1 MQYCYRNSER
11 NWILLKGGKIMFHKL
26 KIRLIMINMC
36 SLSVVLIIIFSGI
49 YLVMKNSNEHQSQM
63 KMNSIARD
71 ERIMPERKGPNFD
84 KIVSNYNNDFDDA
97 FYIKT
102 NTSQGVLEISSN
114 ITIAKQDAASITSL
128 ASKAKTEIGDIK
140 YNKLSLKYIRVQ
152 KQYGFIIVFLDK
164 TQENAV
170 LNRLLF
176 TFLIIGIISLGLM
189 FMISLFLANNALIPI
204 KTAWNKQ
211 KKFVA
216 DASHELKTPI
226 TVINTNLEIVMDNKE
241 DTVNSQAKW
250 LTNAQWEIT
259 RMAKLVEDLLLIA
272 SSDSEESSI
281 FKAVFN
287 MSYAVQQSIL
297 PFEPLAK
304 SSEITIKTEIQ
315 PEVEYL
321 GDEGRIK
328 QLITILIDNA
338 IKYTP
343 KGGNIALKLRL
354 CESNIEICVIDTG
367 EGIPKEHLDKVF
379 ERFYRVEKSRSR
391 SFGGSGLGLSI
402 AQCITQEHGGNI
414 SVKST
419 FGEGSMFKVILP
431 LKV

>member
-1 MQYCYRNSER
+1 
-11 NWILLKGGKIMFHKL
+11 MFHKL

-36 SLSVVLIIIFSGI
+36 SLSIVLIIIFSGI
-49 YLVMKNSNEHQSQM
+49 YLVMKNGNEHQSQM
-63 KMNSIARD
+63 KMDSIARS
-71 ERIMPERKGPNFD
+71 EQMTPPHKGPDFNN
-84 KIVSNYNNDFDDA
+84 VVPNYNDDPDDA

-102 NTSQGVLEISSN
+102 NQSLGVLDVSSN
-114 ITIAKQDAASITSL
+114 ITIAKQEAISIVSL
-128 ASKAKTEIGDIK
+128 ASNSKTGIGEIK
-140 YNKLSLKYIRVQ
+140 YNKLNLKYIKVQ

-164 TQENAV
+164 AQENSV

-189 FMISLFLANNALIPI
+189 FIISLFLANNALIPI
-204 KTAWNKQ
+204 KVAWNKQ

-241 DTVNSQAKW
+241 DTVNSQEKW

-259 RMAKLVEDLLLIA
+259 RMTKLVDDLLLIA

-287 MSYAVQQSIL
+287 MSYAVSQSIL
-297 PFEPLAK
+297 PFEPLARSK
-304 SSEITIKTEIQ
+304 GIIIKTKIQ

-328 QLITILIDNA
+328 QLITILVDNA

-343 KGGNIALKLRL
+343 SGGNITVKLIL
-354 CESNIEICVIDTG
+354 GESNIDISVIDTG

-402 AQCITQEHGGNI
+402 AQCIAKEHSGNI
-414 SVKST
+414 SVKSS
-419 FGEGSMFKVILP
+419 FGEGSNFKITLP

>member
-1 MQYCYRNSER
+1 
-11 NWILLKGGKIMFHKL
+11 MFHKL
-26 KIRLIMINMC
+26 KTRLILINMC
-36 SLSVVLIIIFSGI
+36 SLSIVLIIIFSGI

-63 KMNSIARD
+63 RMDSIGRD
-71 ERIMPERKGPNFD
+71 ERILPPHSGPDFNN
-84 KIVSNYNNDFDDA
+84 IVPNSNNYFADT

-102 NTSQGVLEISSN
+102 NQSEDVLEISSN
-114 ITIAKQDAASITSL
+114 INISKEEATNIVEL
-128 ASKAKTEIGDIK
+128 ASKSKVSIGNIK
-140 YNKLSLKYIRVQ
+140 YNKLNLKYIKIQ
-152 KQYGFIIVFLDK
+152 KQYGFILVFLDK
-164 TQENAV
+164 SQENAT

-189 FMISLFLANNALIPI
+189 FIISLFLANNALIPI
-204 KTAWNKQ
+204 KTAWDKQ

-241 DTVNSQAKW
+241 DTVSSQSKW
-250 LTNAQWEIT
+250 IKNAQWEIT

-287 MSYAVQQSIL
+287 ISYTLEQSIL
-297 PFEPLAK
+297 PFEPFA
-304 SSEITIKTEIQ
+304 SEKGITIKTEIQ
-315 PEVEYL
+315 PEIEYL

-328 QLITILIDNA
+328 QLIAILIDNA

-343 KGGNIALKLRL
+343 SGGTVSLKLN
-354 CESNIEICVIDTG
+354 SYGDVIKILVVDTG
-367 EGIPKEHLDKVF
+367 QGIPKEYLPKIF

-391 SFGGSGLGLSI
+391 DFGGSGLGLSI
-402 AQCITQEHGGNI
+402 AECIVKEHNGDI
-414 SVKST
+414 SVVSSV
-419 FGEGSMFKVILP
+419 GEGSTFNVTLP
-431 LKV
+431 VKS

>member
-1 MQYCYRNSER
+1 
-11 NWILLKGGKIMFHKL
+11 MFHKL

-36 SLSVVLIIIFSGI
+36 SLSIVLIIIFSGI
-49 YLVMKNSNEHQSQM
+49 YLIMKNSNEHQSQM
-63 KMNSIARD
+63 KMDSIARD
-71 ERIMPERKGPNFD
+71 EHMMPSHKGPDFNN
-84 KIVSNYNNDFDDA
+84 IVPNYNNESDDA

-102 NTSQGVLEISSN
+102 NKSGGILEISNN
-114 ITIAKQDAASITSL
+114 ITIAKDEATSIVSL
-128 ASKAKTEIGDIK
+128 ASKAKSEIGDIK
-140 YNKLSLKYIRVQ
+140 YNKLSLKYIKVQ
-152 KQYGFIIVFLDK
+152 KQYGAIIVFLDK
-164 TQENAV
+164 GQENAI

-176 TFLIIGIISLGLM
+176 TFLIIGVISLGLM
-189 FMISLFLANNALIPI
+189 FLISLFLANNALIPI

-250 LTNAQWEIT
+250 LTNAQWEIN

-287 MSYAVQQSIL
+287 MSYAVRQSIL
-297 PFEPLAK
+297 PFEPLARSK
-304 SSEITIKTEIQ
+304 GIIIKLEIQ

-343 KGGNIALKLRL
+343 QGGNIDLKLSLR
-354 CESNIEICVIDTG
+354 ENNIEITVADTG
-367 EGIPKEHLDKVF
+367 EGIPKEHLDKIF

-402 AQCITQEHGGNI
+402 AECIAQEHSGNI
-414 SVKST
+414 SVKSS
-419 FGEGSMFKVILP
+419 FGEGTRFKVTLP
-431 LKV
+431 IKV